1 MDKRLKRA
9 LSFLTKIPFLLF
21 LGCFFGSV
29 LLGSPLK
36 CHAQTF
42 SNGGILSQQN
52 GDNSNSIDQTMTAF
66 ENATQEWK
74 AVFLKY
80 AEELFWILAPIG
92 MVWRFGQI
100 ALKGEGLTEALAEL
114 VSL

>member
-1 MDKRLKRA
+1 MA
-9 LSFLTKIPFLLF
+9 
-21 LGCFFGSV
+21 V

-42 SNGGILSQQN
+42 SSGGILSQQN